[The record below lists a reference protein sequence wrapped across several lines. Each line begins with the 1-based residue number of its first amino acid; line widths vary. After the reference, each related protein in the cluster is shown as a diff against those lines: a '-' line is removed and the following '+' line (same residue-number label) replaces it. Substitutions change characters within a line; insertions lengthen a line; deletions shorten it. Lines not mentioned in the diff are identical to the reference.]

1 VTAAERLAA
10 IETWAAR
17 WLGRFALGSDD
28 EDALVQGFCDGLV
41 DQGLPLL
48 RMAAA
53 TEIVHPVLDA
63 RAHIWR
69 RGKAVERREIP
80 RDAED
85 NEEWLTSPFRHMKET
100 RTPEIRRRLGHSYQ
114 QGEFPVLDGFVRE
127 GATDYLALKL
137 KFGVGATLG
146 AIPGVL
152 MSFTTDRAGGFAEG
166 EAELVRHLAVHFAHA
181 YKSLASVHAGR
192 TLMTTYLGADPGR
205 RVVDGAIVR
214 GRAEPVQAV
223 LWYSDLAGFT
233 TIADTAPHDHLLDL
247 LNEYADCLV
256 STIAAHQ
263 GEVLKFMGD
272 GILAMFPLGDDS
284 PCARAL
290 DAAEAALRHLEH
302 LTGRRRDGGLPH
314 TDIHLAL
321 HVGEVLY
328 GNIGSR
334 ERLDFTVVGPAVNE
348 VARIEAMC
356 RQLEQ
361 RVVTS
366 SAFAAAAGEA
376 RSRLVSLGR
385 YALRGVR
392 RPEELFTIDP
402 EAGVG

>member
-1 VTAAERLAA
+1 
-10 IETWAAR
+10 
-17 WLGRFALGSDD
+17 
-28 EDALVQGFCDGLV
+28 
-41 DQGLPLL
+41 
-48 RMAAA
+48 MAAG
-53 TEIVHPVLDA
+53 TEIVHPVFDS
-63 RAHIWR
+63 RVHVWR
-69 RGKAVERREIP
+69 RGKAVERQEFP
-80 RDAED
+80 RDAEED
-85 NEEWLTSPFRHMKET
+85 EEWLRSPWRCMKET
-100 RTPEIRRRLGHSYQ
+100 RVPELRRRLGHSYQ
-114 QGEFPVLDGFVRE
+114 QGEFPALDGFVRE

-137 KFGVGATLG
+137 KFGTGATLG

-152 MSFTTDRAGGFAEG
+152 VSFTTDRPGGFAEG

-233 TIADTAPHDHLLDL
+233 SIADTAPHDHLLDL

-302 LTGRRRDGGLPH
+302 LTGRRRDGGLLH

-402 EAGVG
+402 EAGLGVSGLAGGRLLPP

>member
-1 VTAAERLAA
+1 MTAEERLAA

-41 DQGLPLL
+41 EQGLPLL

-53 TEIVHPVLDA
+53 TEIVHPVFDA

-166 EAELVRHLAVHFAHA
+166 
-181 YKSLASVHAGR
+181 
-192 TLMTTYLGADPGR
+192 
-205 RVVDGAIVR
+205 
-214 GRAEPVQAV
+214 
-223 LWYSDLAGFT
+223 
-233 TIADTAPHDHLLDL
+233 
-247 LNEYADCLV
+247 
-256 STIAAHQ
+256 
-263 GEVLKFMGD
+263 
-272 GILAMFPLGDDS
+272 
-284 PCARAL
+284 
-290 DAAEAALRHLEH
+290 
-302 LTGRRRDGGLPH
+302 
-314 TDIHLAL
+314 
-321 HVGEVLY
+321 
-328 GNIGSR
+328 
-334 ERLDFTVVGPAVNE
+334 
-348 VARIEAMC
+348 
-356 RQLEQ
+356 
-361 RVVTS
+361 
-366 SAFAAAAGEA
+366 
-376 RSRLVSLGR
+376 
-385 YALRGVR
+385 
-392 RPEELFTIDP
+392 
-402 EAGVG
+402 